1 MPGDVSKAPREW
13 KPTLLAKNCS
23 NAFVVSP
30 CVSMWIQIA
39 LLCGLGSRSTGLP
52 TGGKIGPLCS
62 MKYNLSVS
70 ESA

>member
-39 LLCGLGSRSTGLP
+39 LLSVVWEIGRRACRPGGEQLGRF
-52 TGGKIGPLCS
+52 
-62 MKYNLSVS
+62 
-70 ESA
+70 AA